1 MKKHLIGA
9 ALAAA
14 TLLSGTAALANPAL
28 ANPYIGASAGQ
39 ADYDVNTTGALSS
52 DTKDTGFK
60 LYGGWMFSQNF
71 GVEASLFDLGKAQGA
86 VALPGVGNV
95 GVEAK
100 ARGLGVYGLA
110 ALPINDFSLFA
121 KAGFAY
127 TRAEARITGPVGGSD
142 TESKFNPVFG
152 VGASYA
158 ITKNIGARAEWER
171 LRIEYPGS
179 QKEDTDLISVGL
191 TYSF

>member
-1 MKKHLIGA
+1 MKKHLISA

-14 TLLSGTAALANPAL
+14 TLLGGTAALANPYVGVAV
-28 ANPYIGASAGQ
+28 GQ
-39 ADYDVNTTGALSS
+39 ADYDIDTSGALSS

-60 LYGGWMFSQNF
+60 LYGGWMLNQNF
-71 GVEASLFDLGKAQGA
+71 GVEAALYDLGKAQGA

-100 ARGLGVYGLA
+100 ARGLGLYGVA

-127 TRAEARITGPVGGSD
+127 TRAEVSVTGPIGGSN
-142 TESKFNPVFG
+142 TESKFNPAYG
-152 VGASYA
+152 LGASYA
-158 ITKNIGARAEWER
+158 FTKNIGARAEWER
-171 LRIEYPGS
+171 FRIEYPGG
-179 QKEDTDLISVGL
+179 QKEDTDLITVGV
-191 TYSF
+191 TYAF